1 MDYPK
6 SVPGVGLV
14 NGKFVDDN
22 PITGAPGSLIPAEW
36 GNGVTEEIVNVI
48 RSAGLEPD
56 EAKTDQLVRAI
67 RSLGSQDFKN
77 SVRAAST
84 TAMSLSGTQPVD
96 NVAIAVGDRVLVK
109 NQALAAQNG
118 IFVVQAG
125 AWVRAGDFAS
135 NADVTTNAIV
145 AVDEGAVNGSSIWQ
159 LVTTAPIDIGVT
171 PLSFEV
177 AVGPTG
183 VVPGVYRSVTVD
195 KRGRV
200 QGGSNPSTLQGYGIT
215 DGMPNDR
222 FVYSASAPL
231 PTDGTVGTLWLQYEA
246 P

>member
-14 NGKFVDDN
+14 NGKFVDEN
-22 PITGAPGSLIPAEW
+22 PLTGAPGSLVPAAW

-48 RSAGLEPD
+48 KSAVLEPD

-96 NVAIAVGDRVLVK
+96 NVAIVVGDRVLVK

-118 IFVVQAG
+118 IFIVQAG
-125 AWVRAGDFAS
+125 TWIRSGDFAS
-135 NADVTTNAIV
+135 NTDVTTNAIV
-145 AVDEGAVNGSSIWQ
+145 AVDEGSINGSSIWQ

-171 PLSFEV
+171 PLRFEL

-183 VVPGVYRSVTVD
+183 VVEGTYRSVTVD

-200 QGGSNPSTLQGYGIT
+200 QGGSNPTTLQGYGIT
-215 DGMPNDR
+215 DAMGSDR
-222 FVYSASAPL
+222 FVYSPNAPL
-231 PTDGTVGTLWLQYEA
+231 PADGAVGTLWLQYEA